1 MPMTMMRPLIAALF
15 SLAVAAVPPAWAQS
29 TLAAY
34 VDSIAAEHLDEGRI
48 AGMAV
53 GVVHGPDTLVLEG
66 YGFADLEW
74 DVPMPA
80 DAIFEI
86 GSVTKQFTSVAILQL
101 WQQGKVDLDADLKTY
116 LPEYDTQGRTIAVR
130 RLLDHTSGIKGYT
143 EMPDFARLVPR
154 ALARDSLV
162 ALFEAEPLEFEPG
175 HALIYNNSAYF
186 LLGLIIEAVSGQEY
200 DAYLEEHVFPLAGM
214 DDTSYCTNNEVWKGR
229 AHGYSP
235 GPDGLERAAYLDHTW
250 PYSAGSLCST
260 VGDLVSWNRALH
272 GGEVLSPEAYQAM
285 TTPAPLA
292 DGTPTRYAMGITQY
306 QSRSGRVIAHGGG
319 IFGFLSTS
327 RYYPDEDAT
336 VVVLMN
342 TAGPPG
348 PDVVADAVAGYLFG
362 DDHLPPAQAFTGS
375 LDPFEGRYSGPGR
388 GRTLNVTIS
397 SEGGGLVLDMGMGPP
412 MTLEFLEGSTFFNG
426 TMRVVFEREDD
437 RFGRVRIDQ
446 VGGHY
451 VLTRT
456 DEGGETRD

>member
-1 MPMTMMRPLIAALF
+1 MGTTRKLVAALLWF
-15 SLAVAAVPPAWAQS
+15 GAVAAPPVSAQS
-29 TLAAY
+29 SLEAF
-34 VDSIAAEHLDEGRI
+34 VDSIAAVHLGAGQI

-53 GVVHGPDTLVLEG
+53 GVVQGTDTLLLEG

-74 DVPMPA
+74 DVPMPD

-86 GSVTKQFTSVAILQL
+86 GSVTKQFTSVAVLQL
-101 WQQGKVDLDADLKTY
+101 WQQGKIDLDADLTAY
-116 LPEYDTQGRTIAVR
+116 LPDYVTQGRTIPVR

-143 EMPDFARLVPR
+143 EMPGFGRLVPR
-154 ALARDSLV
+154 ALPKDSLV

-186 LLGLIIEAVSGQEY
+186 LLGLIIEEVSGQDY
-200 DAYLEEHVFPLAGM
+200 ADYLEEHVVPLASM

-272 GGEVLSPEAYQAM
+272 GGAVLPPEAYRALI
-285 TTPAPLA
+285 TPAPLA

-306 QSRSGRVIAHGGG
+306 QSPSGHVIAHGGG
-319 IFGFLSTS
+319 IFGFLSSS
-327 RYYPDEDAT
+327 RYYPEEDAI

-348 PDVVADAVAGYLFG
+348 PDAIADAVAGRLFG
-362 DDHLPPAQAFTGS
+362 DDQLPAAQPFPGS
-375 LDPFEGRYSGPGR
+375 LGEFEGVYTGPGR
-388 GRTLNVTIS
+388 GRTLEVTVS
-397 SEGGGLVLDMGMGPP
+397 SEDGALMLDLGLGPP
-412 MTLEFLEGSTFFNG
+412 LTLEFLEGSTFFSG
-426 TMRVVFEREDD
+426 TTRVDFEREDD
-437 RFGRVRIDQ
+437 RIERLRIDQ

-451 VLTRT
+451 VLTRAAEEEASQ
-456 DEGGETRD
+456 D